1 MDVRQPPMPPARLRR
16 ILLSEEVGGVLEE
29 CQKLDAVA
37 LDLDS

>member
-1 MDVRQPPMPPARLRR
+1 LRR